1 MLEIEKKIINWIEKN
16 FKILFFLVIT
26 ILGGFIRY
34 IGKDFV
40 SDDMSRCLIPWFNV
54 FKEAGGLS
62 GLSKQI
68 GNYNLFYQTIIAFIS
83 NIDMNCIYL
92 YKIIS
97 IVFDYLL
104 ALSCAY
110 IVCKLLDRG
119 WKKDSFF
126 YLVYTVILMLPTVVL
141 NSAYWGQC
149 DSIYVFFVI
158 WTVYLIY
165 VERYKMGFFMF
176 GIAFAFKLQS
186 IFILPAI
193 LLFYVAKKS
202 FSILN
207 FGITIFSFWCSG
219 LVAYFYGRGLL
230 ECFSIYFNQANQC
243 HKMYLNV
250 SSFWIL
256 FGEDLYD
263 DLHKFAIILTIVLLG
278 AGLYL
283 ILEKKKTMDMAEN
296 YLNTYCWCVWT
307 VILFLPAMHERYTYM
322 LDIML
327 IMLCFVNVRYIW
339 CAFVEVLLSI
349 LTYSHFLYG
358 AVSVNRT
365 FAIANLLAWAIFS
378 LLIFRENKNPVSSI
392 LKNND

>member
-16 FKILFFLVIT
+16 YKLLFFLVIS

-34 IGKDFV
+34 IGRGFI
-40 SDDMSRCLIPWFNV
+40 SDDMNTFLIPWFNV
-54 FKEAGGLS
+54 FKESGGLS

-68 GNYNLFYQTIIAFIS
+68 GDYNLFYQTIIAFIS
-83 NIDMNCIYL
+83 NIDVNCIYL

-110 IVCKLLDRG
+110 IVCKLLDRD

-126 YLVYTVILMLPTVVL
+126 YLVYTIILMLPTVVL

-176 GIAFAFKLQS
+176 GIAFALKLQS

-207 FGITIFSFWCSG
+207 FGITILTFWCSG
-219 LVAYFYGRGLL
+219 LVTYFYGRGFL
-230 ECFSIYFNQANQC
+230 ECFSIYFNQADQY
-243 HKMYLNV
+243 HKMYMNV

-256 FGEDLYD
+256 FGEDLYG
-263 DLHKFAIILTIVLLG
+263 DLYKFAIILTVVLLG
-278 AGLYL
+278 VGLYL

-327 IMLCFVNVRYIW
+327 IMLYFVNVRYIW
-339 CAFVEVLLSI
+339 CAFIEVLLSI
-349 LTYSHFLYG
+349 LTYSHYLYG

-378 LLIFRENKNPVSSI
+378 VLIFRESKKPVS
-392 LKNND
+392 LVLNN

>member
-1 MLEIEKKIINWIEKN
+1 MLEIEKKILNWIEKN

-110 IVCKLLDRG
+110 IVCKLLDRD

-165 VERYKMGFFMF
+165 AERYKMGFFMF

-230 ECFSIYFNQANQC
+230 ECFSIYVKQTDYS

-256 FGEDLYD
+256 FRDNLYD
-263 DLHKFAIILTIVLLG
+263 DLYKFAIILTIVLLG
-278 AGLYL
+278 VGLYL

-327 IMLCFVNVRYIW
+327 IMLCFVNIRYIW

-349 LTYSHFLYG
+349 LTYSHYLYG

-378 LLIFRENKNPVSSI
+378 VLIFRENKNPVSSI

>member
-1 MLEIEKKIINWIEKN
+1 
-16 FKILFFLVIT
+16 
-26 ILGGFIRY
+26 
-34 IGKDFV
+34 
-40 SDDMSRCLIPWFNV
+40 
-54 FKEAGGLS
+54 
-62 GLSKQI
+62 
-68 GNYNLFYQTIIAFIS
+68 
-83 NIDMNCIYL
+83 
-92 YKIIS
+92 
-97 IVFDYLL
+97 
-104 ALSCAY
+104 
-110 IVCKLLDRG
+110 
-119 WKKDSFF
+119 
-126 YLVYTVILMLPTVVL
+126 MLPTVVL

-158 WTVYLIY
+158 WTAYLIY

-207 FGITIFSFWCSG
+207 FGITIFTFWCSG
-219 LVAYFYGRGLL
+219 LVAYFYGRGFL
-230 ECFSIYFNQANQC
+230 ECFSIYFNQADQC

-278 AGLYL
+278 VGLYL

-378 LLIFRENKNPVSSI
+378 VLIFRENKNPVSSI

>member
-16 FKILFFLVIT
+16 YKIIFFLVIS

-34 IGKDFV
+34 MGRDFSN
-40 SDDMSRCLIPWFNV
+40 SDMNGCLIPWFNR

-62 GLSKQI
+62 GLSIQI
-68 GNYNLFYQTIIAFIS
+68 GNYNLLYQTIIAFIS

-92 YKIIS
+92 YKIVS

-110 IVCKLLDRG
+110 IVCKLLDRD

-126 YLVYTVILMLPTVVL
+126 YLVYTIILMLPTVVL
-141 NSAYWGQC
+141 NSGYWGQC
-149 DSIYVFFVI
+149 DSSYVFFVI
-158 WTVYLIY
+158 WAVYLIY
-165 VERYKMGFFMF
+165 VERYKMGFFML

-193 LLFYVAKKS
+193 LFFYIAKKT

-207 FGITIFSFWCSG
+207 FGVAIFSFWCSG

-230 ECFSIYFNQANQC
+230 DCFSIYINQTD
-243 HKMYLNV
+243 HFHRMYMNV

-256 FGEDLYD
+256 FGNNYYD
-263 DLHKFAIILTIVLLG
+263 ELHIFAIILTVVILG
-278 AGLYL
+278 VGLCL
-283 ILEKKKTMDMAEN
+283 ILEKRKTMDMAEN

-307 VILFLPAMHERYTYM
+307 AILFLPAMHERYTYM

-327 IMLCFVNVRYIW
+327 IMLCFVNVRYIL

-349 LTYSHFLYG
+349 LTYSHYLFG
-358 AVSVNRT
+358 TGSVTNT
-365 FAIANLLAWAIFS
+365 FAIVNLLAWAIFS
-378 LLIFRENKNPVSSI
+378 VLILRESKKPVSLV

>member
-1 MLEIEKKIINWIEKN
+1 MLVIEKKIINWIEKN

-26 ILGGFIRY
+26 FLGGFIRY
-34 IGKDFV
+34 IGRGFI
-40 SDDMSRCLIPWFNV
+40 SADMNVFLIPWFNV
-54 FKEAGGLS
+54 CKETG

-68 GNYNLFYQTIIAFIS
+68 GDYNLLYQTIIAFIS
-83 NIDMNCIYL
+83 NLDVNCIYL

-110 IVCKLLDRG
+110 IVCKLLDRD
-119 WKKDSFF
+119 WEKDSFF
-126 YLVYTVILMLPTVVL
+126 YLVYTIILMLPTVVL

-165 VERYKMGFFMF
+165 AERYKMGFFMF

-193 LLFYVAKKS
+193 LLFYIAKKT

-207 FGITIFSFWCSG
+207 FGITILTFWCSG
-219 LVAYFYGRGLL
+219 LVTYFYGRGFL
-230 ECFSIYFNQANQC
+230 ECFSIYFNQADQF
-243 HKMYLNV
+243 HKMYMNV

-256 FGEDLYD
+256 FGDNLYD
-263 DLHKFAIILTIVLLG
+263 DLYKFAIILTIVLLG
-278 AGLYL
+278 VGLYL

-349 LTYSHFLYG
+349 LTYSHFLFG

-378 LLIFRENKNPVSSI
+378 VLIFRESKKPVS
-392 LKNND
+392 LVLNN